1 MMEQSEAM
9 PALAGSERNAAALSP
24 MSRRK
29 FRPTVLHV
37 TADYPDLNK
46 PINTLAVKNFIDAN
60 DEVLHRI
67 ISLNRTATPWRFR
80 VTDGG
85 GHADPRMVSVRYA
98 GLPLGVQLATSMYV
112 VARLSHAIIK
122 RQGWQFDVI
131 HAHKFTYDGL
141 AAYWLSL
148 WTGKPLIC
156 SVRGEV
162 EDKVFRFKPHYAP
175 LYRRVAEHCRRLYY
189 VSAWFRPEMQRRF
202 GIGPEKERLLPNFV
216 HIPQIVPRAEFRH
229 NAFVSVMSFDD
240 KRKGLD
246 MLLPAFKQV
255 VARVPDATL
264 DLIGRGAPERLRE
277 IQNLI
282 NRDGLAQ
289 NVRLIGPVEHNEL
302 LHRLGSYAGL
312 LLPSR
317 HETFGMSYIEALLS
331 GVAILYSNGTG
342 VDGYLDGIQGAFGAD
357 PYSPDSIRNA
367 ILALIT
373 QQQSAREWL
382 LKNRRE
388 VLARFD
394 SPRHIAAY
402 NSDLCE
408 LIKNSSI

>member
-1 MMEQSEAM
+1 MMEQPEVM
-9 PALAGSERNAAALSP
+9 PAPAGSDRNAAALLSMP
-24 MSRRK
+24 RRK
-29 FRPTVLHV
+29 VRPTILHV

-60 DEVLHRI
+60 EEVVHRI
-67 ISLNRTATPWRFR
+67 ISLNRTAVPWRFR

-85 GHADPRMVSVRYA
+85 GQGDPRMVSIRYA
-98 GLPLGVQLATSMYV
+98 GFPLGVQLATSMYV

-122 RQGWQFDVI
+122 RQGWRFDVI
-131 HAHKFTYDGL
+131 HAHKFTFEGL

-156 SVRGEV
+156 SLRGEV
-162 EDKVFRFKPHYAP
+162 EEKILRFKPHYAP
-175 LYRRVAEHCRRLYY
+175 LYRHVAEHCRRLYY
-189 VSAWFRPEMQRRF
+189 VSAWFRPEMKRRF
-202 GIGPEKERLLPNFV
+202 GVGPEKERFLPNFV
-216 HIPQIVPRAEFRH
+216 HVPHIVPRAEFRR

-264 DLIGRGAPERLRE
+264 DLIGRGAPERLQH
-277 IQNLI
+277 IQSLI
-282 NRDGLAQ
+282 DGDGLTGSI
-289 NVRLIGPVEHNEL
+289 RLIGPVEHYEL
-302 LHRLGSYAGL
+302 LGRLGSYAGL

-317 HETFGMSYIEALLS
+317 NETFGMAYIEALLS
-331 GVAILYSNGTG
+331 GVAILYSSGTG

-357 PYSPDSIRNA
+357 PYSPDSIRDA

-373 QQQSAREWL
+373 KQQTAREWL
-382 LKNRRE
+382 LNNRSD

-394 SPRHIAAY
+394 STRHIAAY
-402 NSDLCE
+402 NGDLRE